1 MATHFSDR
9 LCNAVKTKKTPL
21 TIGLDP
27 VYSKLPKA
35 ITSHKDMND
44 EFDLGAAIDATFE
57 FCTKAIRIVAP
68 IVPAIK
74 MNIAFFENYLWEGLE
89 MYYSLIAEAKQQG
102 LEVIA
107 DVKRG
112 DIGHSATQYAI
123 ANLKNSEF
131 MDFEDIVKADA
142 ITVNGFAGAEGI
154 EPFASV
160 AAEKGKGVFVWVRAS
175 NPSAAAI
182 QDFQDADG
190 VKMYEKLAEIT
201 AEIANKPRSI
211 GENGYSDIG
220 MVVGGT
226 TVEQTAEMRS
236 KYPKT
241 WFLVPGLGSQGAS
254 PEDCVKFCNA
264 DGNGA
269 LIAASRSIIYA
280 YNDPKYIE
288 KYGDNWEKCIEQAAT
303 DTKIML
309 YQALNK

>member
-9 LCNAVKTKKTPL
+9 LCDAIKTKETPL
-21 TIGLDP
+21 TVGLDP

-35 ITSHKDMND
+35 IISHKDMND

-154 EPFASV
+154 EPFANV

-201 AEIANKPRSI
+201 AEIANRPRSI

-226 TVEQTAEMRS
+226 TAEQTAEMRS

-241 WFLVPGLGSQGAS
+241 WFLVPGLGSQVL
-254 PEDCVKFCNA
+254 PQKI
-264 DGNGA
+264 A
-269 LIAASRSIIYA
+269 LSS
-280 YNDPKYIE
+280 E
-288 KYGDNWEKCIEQAAT
+288 
-303 DTKIML
+303 ML
-309 YQALNK
+309 TAMEL

>member
-1 MATHFSDR
+1 MANHFSDR
-9 LCNAVKTKKTPL
+9 LCDAIKTKKTPL
-21 TIGLDP
+21 TVGIDP

-74 MNIAFFENYLWEGLE
+74 MNIAFFENYMWEGLE

-112 DIGHSATQYAI
+112 DIGHSATQYAV
-123 ANLKNSEF
+123 ANLRNPEF
-131 MDFEDIVKADA
+131 IDLEDIVKADA

-154 EPFASV
+154 EPFAKV
-160 AAEKGKGVFVWVRAS
+160 AAEKGNGVFVWVRAS

-190 VKMYEKLAEIT
+190 VKMYEKLAEVT
-201 AEIANKPRSI
+201 AEIANQPKSI

-226 TVEQTAEMRS
+226 TAEQTAEMRS
-236 KYPKT
+236 KYPNT
-241 WFLVPGLGSQGAS
+241 WFLVPGLGSQGATA
-254 PEDCVKFCNA
+254 EDCVKFCNA

-288 KYGDNWEKCIEQAAT
+288 KYGDDWEKCIEHAAT

>member
-1 MATHFSDR
+1 LVTHFSDR
-9 LCNAVKTKKTPL
+9 LCNAVKAKKTSL
-21 TIGLDP
+21 TVGLDP

-35 ITSHKDMND
+35 IITHKDMND
-44 EFDLGAAIDATFE
+44 EYDLGAAIDATFE

-74 MNIAFFENYLWEGLE
+74 LNIAFFENYLWEGLE

-112 DIGHSATQYAI
+112 DIGHSAEQYAK
-123 ANLKNSEF
+123 ANLRNSEF
-131 MDFEDIVKADA
+131 MDLEDIVKADA

-154 EPFASV
+154 EPFADTASDQC
-160 AAEKGKGVFVWVRAS
+160 KGIFVWVRAS

-182 QDFQDADG
+182 QDFQDANG
-190 VKMYEKLAEIT
+190 LKMYEKLAEIT
-201 AEIANKPRSI
+201 AEIGNKPEHI
-211 GENGYSDIG
+211 GKNGYSNIG

-226 TVEQTAEMRS
+226 TAEQTAELRA

-241 WFLVPGLGSQGAS
+241 WFLVPGFGSQGATAQ
-254 PEDCVKFCNA
+254 DCAKFCNA

-288 KYGDNWEKCIEQAAT
+288 KYGDDWEKCIEQAAT
-303 DTKIML
+303 DSKIML